1 MGADKY
7 FVVAAEVEKAVK
19 RSDPVVALET
29 AVLTHGLPKDAS
41 LAAYLEMMKAV
52 EDAGALPVPV
62 GMVGGRLK
70 VGLTREELKA
80 LDADAGAGK
89 ASLQTLPFLA
99 AAVANGGTTA
109 GATLMAAR
117 RAGVS
122 LLATGG
128 IGGAHKGVERTF
140 DVSNDLHALAE
151 YGGAVVCSGA
161 KSLCDLPKTLE
172 MLETLGVPV
181 VGYQTSELPAFT
193 NLSSGLKLSRRV
205 ENAQEAAALIQA
217 RDGLML
223 KQAILFANPPPEGD
237 ALPETL
243 AREAL
248 AAALEKAEEGKISG
262 PELTPWLLAEVEK
275 ATAGRSVKANL
286 ALLTANAELAGYI
299 AVRCAWAKVPA

>member
-1 MGADKY
+1 MSAHKY
-7 FVVAAEVEKAVK
+7 FVVSAEVEKAVK
-19 RSDPVVALET
+19 RSEPVVALET
-29 AVLTHGLPKDAS
+29 AVLTHGLPKEAS
-41 LAAYLEMMKAV
+41 LSSYFEMMRAV
-52 EDAGALPVPV
+52 ENAGALPAPV
-62 GMVGGRLK
+62 GVVGGRLK

-99 AAVANGGTTA
+99 ASVANGGTTA

-117 RAGVS
+117 RAGVA

-140 DVSNDLHALAE
+140 DVSNDLNALAE

-172 MLETLGVPV
+172 ILETLGVPV
-181 VGYQTSELPAFT
+181 VGYKTNELPAFT
-193 NLSSGLKLSRRV
+193 NLRSGLRLSRRV
-205 ENAQEAAALIQA
+205 ESAQEAATLISA

-223 KQAILFANPPPEGD
+223 KQAIVIANPPPEAA

-248 AAALEKAEEGKISG
+248 AAALEKAEEKKISG
-262 PELTPWLLAEVEK
+262 PELTPWLLAEVER
-275 ATAGRSVKANL
+275 ATAGRSVKANR
-286 ALLTANAELAGYI
+286 ALLAANAELAGYI